1 MNSIMN
7 IPGLKDCQ
15 VIKMEERK
23 GEIFLYV
30 EMERKPHPCPDCGQL
45 TNKVH
50 DYRWQKVQHLKWFE
64 RMTYIWYKRRRYAC
78 ACGKRFSE
86 LEAFYQVVEESGIP
100 EMKQAIETFRNWQV
114 EILNSF
120 VYGHSNGFLE
130 EINNTTKVIKR
141 NGYGY
146 KNFKRFR
153 ARILLRHQYKGICLH
168 IG

>member
-1 MNSIMN
+1 
-7 IPGLKDCQ
+7 
-15 VIKMEERK
+15 MEERK

-86 LEAFYQVVEESGIP
+86 KNTFVKRYQRTSIEWN
-100 EMKQAIETFRNWQV
+100 QAVSER
-114 EILNSF
+114 
-120 VYGHSNGFLE
+120 Y
-130 EINNTTKVIKR
+130 
-141 NGYGY
+141 
-146 KNFKRFR
+146 
-153 ARILLRHQYKGICLH
+153 
-168 IG
+168 

>member
-86 LEAFYQVVEESGIP
+86 KNRLNGIRP
-100 EMKQAIETFRNWQV
+100 CPYA
-114 EILNSF
+114 
-120 VYGHSNGFLE
+120 
-130 EINNTTKVIKR
+130 
-141 NGYGY
+141 
-146 KNFKRFR
+146 
-153 ARILLRHQYKGICLH
+153 LLRERHLRK
-168 IG
+168 

>member
-30 EMERKPHPCPDCGQL
+30 EMERKPHPCPDSGQL

-78 ACGKRFSE
+78 ACGKRFPKRIRLSNDINE
-86 LEAFYQVVEESGIP
+86 HRLNGIRP
-100 EMKQAIETFRNWQV
+100 CPYA
-114 EILNSF
+114 L
-120 VYGHSNGFLE
+120 
-130 EINNTTKVIKR
+130 
-141 NGYGY
+141 
-146 KNFKRFR
+146 
-153 ARILLRHQYKGICLH
+153 
-168 IG
+168 